1 MSGGS
6 SRPTPHRRRVL
17 AVFVGLLAA
26 ACTVAPEASEGRSVV
41 AGSTAPALGM
51 VEPEARERGSVAA
64 VLTLGD
70 STCTL
75 EMSDRPVNGRRIR
88 LHVPEPAPKQTIVD
102 VVRIGDRRSFDDP
115 ASSAPE
121 RPVGA
126 EGHAGRVRG
135 LVLLVCGAA
144 PLVRG
149 HIAPGPFRYRL
160 RPRRDEAGE
169 GHDRAHPEHGMDGHV
184 VRSEGK
190 GGRGTYAVICFRRKE
205 TEWRV
210 LGVAGPVEV
219 PGER

>member
-6 SRPTPHRRRVL
+6 SGPTPHRRRVL

-115 ASSAPE
+115 ASSLRSARWVPRATRGGFEGWSSSYAE
-121 RPVGA
+121 RLPSYVDTSLQGRSDIGFAHGGMGPGRGTTALTLSTGWTGTWSGA
-126 EGHAGRVRG
+126 NG
-135 LVLLVCGAA
+135 GAA
-144 PLVRG
+144 
-149 HIAPGPFRYRL
+149 A
-160 RPRRDEAGE
+160 
-169 GHDRAHPEHGMDGHV
+169 
-184 VRSEGK
+184 
-190 GGRGTYAVICFRRKE
+190 GTYAVICFRREE

-219 PGER
+219 PAER